1 MKLLKRG
8 ANSEAPDHKA
18 ASNHLPGLPLIAFTN
33 LHHHHQCENAQISCT
48 ITTMTLLLLHRSDS
62 RANQEGGEQFG
73 PPLDFPGMRGTG
85 GLEPPGMGLNDPK
98 F

>member
-8 ANSEAPDHKA
+8 ANSVAPDQEA
-18 ASNHLPGLPLIAFTN
+18 ASNHLPGLQLIAFTN

-73 PPLDFPGMRGTG
+73 PPLDFPGMRGR
-85 GLEPPGMGLNDPK
+85 GLDSPGMGLNDPK

>member
-1 MKLLKRG
+1 
-8 ANSEAPDHKA
+8 
-18 ASNHLPGLPLIAFTN
+18 
-33 LHHHHQCENAQISCT
+33 
-48 ITTMTLLLLHRSDS
+48 MTLLLLHRS

-85 GLEPPGMGLNDPK
+85 GRDPTGMGLKDPK